1 MTPPPDVARTA
12 VKRVLWTTLVLN
24 LLVSAAKIT
33 VGTLSGSVSMVAD
46 GYHSLVDG
54 TNNVIGIVVASFAY
68 APPDEGHPYG
78 HRKFETAATLL
89 IGLALLSVAYHVV
102 SQALSSVSRAHLPE
116 VGRLNWVVMGV
127 TLAVNLLVAWYEAR
141 EGRRLGSA
149 YLIADAAHT
158 RSDIYVTLGVVAS
171 FAGARAGLPWVDGVV
186 AAGIAAFIAVM
197 GVQILVGSFH
207 TLTDRAVIPPE
218 TLGALCLAVPGVH
231 SFRDIRTRGGPGAVY
246 VDLVAFVDGTLPL
259 RDAHDVAD
267 AIEAALIKRHP
278 EIVDVVVHL
287 EPVERREQTAQRFSP
302 PQSSQGQ
309 SPRR

>member
-1 MTPPPDVARTA
+1 MVRAPDVARRA
-12 VKRVLWTTLVLN
+12 VKRVLWATLGLN
-24 LLVSAAKIT
+24 VLVSVSKIA
-33 VGTLSGSVSMVAD
+33 VGRISGSMSMVAD
-46 GYHSLVDG
+46 GYHSLIDG
-54 TNNVIGIVVASFAY
+54 TNNVIGLVVASFAY

-89 IGLALLSVAYHVV
+89 IGFALLGVAYHVV
-102 SQALSSVSRAHLPE
+102 SEALSRVSHGQLPA
-116 VGRLNWVVMGV
+116 VGGLNWAVMGS
-127 TLAVNLLVAWYEAR
+127 TLVVNLFVAWYEAR

-171 FAGARAGLPWVDGVV
+171 FAGAGAGVPWVDGVV
-186 AAGIAAFIAVM
+186 ALGIGGFIAVM

-218 TLGALCLAVPGVH
+218 TLGTVCLAVPGVE

-259 RDAHDVAD
+259 REAHEVAD
-267 AIEAALIKRHP
+267 AIEAAHMARHP

-287 EPVERREQTAQRFSP
+287 EPVERRDLPQRFSP
-302 PQSSQGQ
+302 PQS
-309 SPRR
+309 